1 MTRNKAISQSIWFKT
16 EEWNRRPWGTR
27 ELRILTEEWLRS
39 EVMGDKIKEV
49 KTVTDW
55 EKIKQSS

>member
-39 EVMGDKIKEV
+39 EVME
-49 KTVTDW
+49 TR
-55 EKIKQSS
+55 